1 MPKVQTNRTPE
12 VLAKY
17 EEVIRLRSLGL
28 RFQAIADRLGY
39 AGRSGAREAYSQAV
53 TLWGGEAVEELRLVE
68 NERLDYLLRTVVAQI
83 EQAVRETET
92 SPGEISQL
100 VNTAVNISKRRAAL
114 NGLDPA
120 RKHEISGIDGEAI
133 QTDVGEMLRARLSTL
148 EANTF
153 NPEIENASK

>member
-1 MPKVQTNRTPE
+1 MPKIQTNRTPE

-17 EEVIRLRSLGL
+17 EEVIRLRALGL
-28 RFQAIADRLGY
+28 SFQAIADRLGY
-39 AGRSGAREAYSQAV
+39 SGRSGAREAYTQAV
-53 TLWGGEAVEELRLVE
+53 RLWGGEAVEELRIVE

-83 EQAVRETET
+83 EQTVRETEV

-120 RKHEISGIDGEAI
+120 RKHEISGLDGEAI
-133 QTDVGEMLRARLSTL
+133 KTDVGEMLRAKLSAL
-148 EANTF
+148 EANSKT
-153 NPEIENASK
+153 PQIENV